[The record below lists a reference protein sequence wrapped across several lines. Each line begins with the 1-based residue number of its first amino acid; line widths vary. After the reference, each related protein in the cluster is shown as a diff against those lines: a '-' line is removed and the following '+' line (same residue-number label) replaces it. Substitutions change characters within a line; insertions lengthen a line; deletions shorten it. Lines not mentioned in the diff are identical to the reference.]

1 MRSLSLALVASLLA
15 VPAHSALPAKSGDMQ
30 LDRCLA
36 HSPRT
41 AVGVSH
47 VLDCYRAAQLRIDTA
62 LAAERR
68 VIVAKLRADRA
79 SQATLTAGEAAWAS
93 YRDKW
98 CAFEA
103 TAERDPGSREATG
116 LECRVELSQA
126 HLTRLRDAY

>member
-1 MRSLSLALVASLLA
+1 MRSLALVASLLA
-15 VPAHSALPAKSGDMQ
+15 VPAHSAPPAKSGDVL

-36 HSPRT
+36 HSPQT
-41 AVGVSH
+41 AIGVSH
-47 VLDCYRAAQLRIDTA
+47 VHDCYRAAQTRVDAA

-68 VIVAKLRADRA
+68 VMVGKLRADRV
-79 SQATLTAGEAAWAS
+79 SQTTLAAGEAAWAS
-93 YRDKW
+93 YRDRW

-126 HLTRLRDAY
+126 HLTRLKGAY

>member
-1 MRSLSLALVASLLA
+1 MVASLLA
-15 VPAHSALPAKSGDMQ
+15 VPAFSAPPVKSGDAL

-36 HSPRT
+36 HSPKT
-41 AVGVSH
+41 AIGVSH
-47 VLDCYRAAQLRIDTA
+47 VLDCYRAAQARVDNA

-79 SQATLTAGEAAWAS
+79 SQTTLAAGEAAWTS

-126 HLTRLRDAY
+126 HLTRLKGAY

>member
-1 MRSLSLALVASLLA
+1 MRSLALVASLLVA
-15 VPAHSALPAKSGDMQ
+15 VPAHSAPAAKSGADGL

-36 HSPRT
+36 HSPKT

-47 VLDCYRAAQLRIDTA
+47 VLDCYRAAQARVDDA

-68 VIVAKLRADRA
+68 VMVAKLKADRVP
-79 SQATLTAGEAAWAS
+79 QTTLAAGEAAWAS

-103 TAERDPGSREATG
+103 TAERDSGSREATG

-126 HLTRLRDAY
+126 HLTRLKGAY

>member
-1 MRSLSLALVASLLA
+1 MRSLALVASLLA
-15 VPAHSALPAKSGDMQ
+15 AVPAYSAPPARTGADTL

-36 HSPRT
+36 RSPKA

-47 VLDCYRAAQLRIDTA
+47 VLDCYRAAQARVDGA
-62 LAAERR
+62 LAAEQR
-68 VIVAKLRADRA
+68 VMVAKLRVDRVP
-79 SQATLTAGEAAWAS
+79 QATLAAGEAAWQA

-103 TAERDPGSREATG
+103 TAERDSGSREATG

-126 HLTRLRDAY
+126 HLTRLKGAY